1 MLDAPLA
8 ISLANIGPNRFH
20 QSRTVSW
27 QMSMP
32 RSNSRS
38 STFRS
43 DSGYRTYIITTS
55 RITSGEESNQRNGL
69 SDLAIMAGYSD
80 LVTAT

>member
-1 MLDAPLA
+1 VDRGALKFIKKALKRHGRTEA
-8 ISLANIGPNRFH
+8 IVTDGLRSYGGPNLFH

-38 STFRS
+38 STLRR
-43 DSGYRTYIITTS
+43 DSG
-55 RITSGEESNQRNGL
+55 
-69 SDLAIMAGYSD
+69 
-80 LVTAT
+80 